1 MEARMGVLFED
12 MNVPALFGKQ
22 RRNRGA
28 CRSTSDHQYVTTDA
42 GGDDRRKAVH
52 LEKDRGKLLEPSPE
66 YTQETGGWLAGVER
80 NRSFFQQPC

>member
-52 LEKDRGKLLEPSPE
+52 QMQGATIE
-66 YTQETGGWLAGVER
+66 ER
-80 NRSFFQQPC
+80 LFI